1 MTSIVITPFNDEHAE
16 ELMGF
21 IRNELDNAD
30 FEGEDMP
37 AHISLQ
43 DVVND
48 NLRAALVVS
57 AARALVDA
65 LDRELPH
72 AAKHHAAGARAN
84 LRSLL
89 AVYESAHTPPTT
101 KE

>member
-37 AHISLQ
+37 AYISLQ
-43 DVVND
+43 EVNR
-48 NLRAALVVS
+48 NNVQ
-57 AARALVDA
+57 
-65 LDRELPH
+65 RELFREALQQIETTLRDHPDADRGNSRVH
-72 AAKHHAAGARAN
+72 YALMQAN
-84 LRSLL
+84 NALN
-89 AVYESAHTPPTT
+89 PTT

>member
-37 AHISLQ
+37 AYISLQ
-43 DVVND
+43 EVNR
-48 NLRAALVVS
+48 NNVQ
-57 AARALVDA
+57 
-65 LDRELPH
+65 RELFREALQQIETTLRDHPDADRGNSRVH
-72 AAKHHAAGARAN
+72 YALMQAKNALN
-84 LRSLL
+84 
-89 AVYESAHTPPTT
+89 TTT

>member
-37 AHISLQ
+37 AYISLQ
-43 DVVND
+43 EVNR
-48 NLRAALVVS
+48 NNVQ
-57 AARALVDA
+57 
-65 LDRELPH
+65 RELFREALQQIETTLRDHPDADRGNSRVH
-72 AAKHHAAGARAN
+72 YALMQAKNALN
-84 LRSLL
+84 
-89 AVYESAHTPPTT
+89 PTT